1 MLLEVPHHLVEL
13 VLRDLSAGVS
23 GPQDRVGVIAVSPG
37 VPSATVPTPA
47 PAAPPAHSP
56 EEEEEQ
62 EEEDPAEAE
71 GEEREE
77 TRASTRGPEGEH
89 RQRSRDRD
97 ADHDEQ
103 DRESPADPATRMPPS
118 GWTHG
123 RTHVL
128 PPPSALARK
137 RSAILRMPSRCGPN
151 FDASEVFKS
160 SRYDTNPSISLNIS
174 ATPCGRRRPTPG
186 IHSNSSRTFGFSSY
200 RPSSRFWTSPSCCSS
215 ARSG

>member
-13 VLRDLSAGVS
+13 VLRDLSAGIS

-37 VPSATVPTPA
+37 VPSAAVPTPA

-77 TRASTRGPEGEH
+77 ARAGARSAKGEQDHRG
-89 RQRSRDRD
+89 RDRD

-103 DRESPADPATRMPPS
+103 ERKSPADPAARVAPS
-118 GWTHG
+118 GRTHG

-128 PPPSALARK
+128 PPPSATTRK
-137 RSAILRMPSRCGPN
+137 RSAIFRMPSRCGPN
-151 FDASEVFKS
+151 FDASDVLKS

-174 ATPCGRRRPTPG
+174 ATPCGR
-186 IHSNSSRTFGFSSY
+186 
-200 RPSSRFWTSPSCCSS
+200 
-215 ARSG
+215 